1 MTLKEPKESDSIV
14 QATCAK
20 DHQGITKVSWGVSG
34 QTLKFRRHFS
44 NATSNCKENS
54 TNTEQHYLT
63 LPAQNFD
70 LKFPVTSQGGCFI

>member
-1 MTLKEPKESDSIV
+1 MFV
-14 QATCAK
+14 
-20 DHQGITKVSWGVSG
+20 GKVSWGVSG
-34 QTLKFRRHFS
+34 QTLKFRPHFS

-70 LKFPVTSQGGCFI
+70 LKFPVTSQRDALFNAHLNFNGARFPDIFETAL